1 MPHSECSLVWS
12 SSDAKPGKF
21 LGGMDL
27 GDKGTEAEFLLL
39 NPQHCLDLVISI
51 ICDTCFG
58 SGSKQFATSLD

>member
-1 MPHSECSLVWS
+1 MQNQVSFS
-12 SSDAKPGKF
+12 
-21 LGGMDL
+21 GGMDL

-39 NPQHCLDLVISI
+39 SPQHCLDLVISI

>member
-1 MPHSECSLVWS
+1 MQNQVS
-12 SSDAKPGKF
+12 F

-39 NPQHCLDLVISI
+39 SPQHCPQHCLDLVISI

-58 SGSKQFATSLD
+58 SGSEQFATSLD